1 MKPGFKDLR
10 AIGYQTDVPYVALS
24 NYCWSFSCPKPGA
37 EVEFLDLTFQ
47 VMNSTG
53 TIIQIDADIEQSI
66 DMVGNG
72 SADITLVTARQTLD
86 RMKKVD
92 FTTPI
97 GFVYYGYLVRE
108 IPEIAVADYIM
119 RLFDY
124 DTLAILI
131 SFGLIIG
138 TLVYLYTWIFDKRI
152 RSLWDWLMISCS
164 GIVRQFMFKISS
176 PICALVLI
184 GFWLWCCQVIIT
196 YYEAKLKSF
205 LLLSHHRGTI
215 FNTLDGVLE
224 AAEHKGWTLVV
235 QERGYTPYLWCN
247 PEQCKRLDRL
257 KSKIVFLG
265 ADDDLNLVIAQEK
278 HVGFSAVASDLAQS
292 DITYFDFHAK
302 VLFVRDRIMAP
313 EYLAYAVNKN
323 VKGLREKFN
332 RAVSY
337 TKNGYDTVRSRY
349 IASFPAYNSIT
360 SQSQTVTIL
369 QTTHFLQLYKFC
381 LIMYAAAGVA
391 LLLEILFYRMTRH
404 FELFGHTY
412 DYHLSGFEWRFA
424 RPKWVHFPRR
434 NTVILPLPKL
444 HSPERRRVTIA

>member
-1 MKPGFKDLR
+1 MKSGFKNLR
-10 AIGYQTDVPYVALS
+10 AVGYQTDVPYVALS
-24 NYCWSFSCPKPGA
+24 DYCWSFSCPKPGA

-66 DMVGNG
+66 DMVANG
-72 SADITLVTARQTLD
+72 TADITLVTARQTLD

-119 RLFDY
+119 GLFDY

-131 SFGLIIG
+131 SFGIIIG
-138 TLVYLYTWIFDKRI
+138 ALVYLYTWIFDQRI
-152 RSLWDWLMISCS
+152 RTIWDWMIISCS
-164 GIVRQFMFKISS
+164 GIIRQFMFKISS
-176 PICALVLI
+176 PICALVII

-257 KSKIVFLG
+257 KSKTMIIG
-265 ADDDLNLVIAQEK
+265 ADDDMNLVISQDK

-292 DITYFDFHAK
+292 DITYFDFHSK
-302 VLFVRDRIMAP
+302 IIFVRDKIMAP
-313 EYLAYAVNKN
+313 EYLAYAVNK
-323 VKGLREKFN
+323 
-332 RAVSY
+332 
-337 TKNGYDTVRSRY
+337 
-349 IASFPAYNSIT
+349 
-360 SQSQTVTIL
+360 
-369 QTTHFLQLYKFC
+369 
-381 LIMYAAAGVA
+381 
-391 LLLEILFYRMTRH
+391 
-404 FELFGHTY
+404 
-412 DYHLSGFEWRFA
+412 
-424 RPKWVHFPRR
+424 
-434 NTVILPLPKL
+434 
-444 HSPERRRVTIA
+444 

>member
-1 MKPGFKDLR
+1 MKPGFEDLR

-257 KSKIVFLG
+257 KSK
-265 ADDDLNLVIAQEK
+265 
-278 HVGFSAVASDLAQS
+278 
-292 DITYFDFHAK
+292 
-302 VLFVRDRIMAP
+302 
-313 EYLAYAVNKN
+313 
-323 VKGLREKFN
+323 
-332 RAVSY
+332 
-337 TKNGYDTVRSRY
+337 
-349 IASFPAYNSIT
+349 
-360 SQSQTVTIL
+360 
-369 QTTHFLQLYKFC
+369 
-381 LIMYAAAGVA
+381 
-391 LLLEILFYRMTRH
+391 
-404 FELFGHTY
+404 
-412 DYHLSGFEWRFA
+412 
-424 RPKWVHFPRR
+424 
-434 NTVILPLPKL
+434 
-444 HSPERRRVTIA
+444 

>member
-1 MKPGFKDLR
+1 MKKGFKDLK
-10 AIGYQTDVPYVALS
+10 AVGYQTDVPYVALS

-72 SADITLVTARQTLD
+72 TADITLVTARQTLE

-119 RLFDY
+119 GLFDY

-131 SFGLIIG
+131 SFGIIIG
-138 TLVYLYTWIFDKRI
+138 ALVYLYTWIFDKRI
-152 RSLWDWLMISCS
+152 RTIWDWMIVSCS
-164 GIVRQFMFKISS
+164 GIIRQFQFKISS
-176 PICALVLI
+176 PICALVI
-184 GFWLWCCQVIIT
+184 VGIWLWCCQVIIT

-224 AAEHKGWTLVV
+224 SVEHKGWTLVI

-257 KSKIVFLG
+257 KSRIVFLG
-265 ADDDLNLVIAQEK
+265 ADDDINLVIGQDK

-292 DITYFDFHAK
+292 DITYFDFHSK
-302 VLFVRDRIMAP
+302 ILFVRDKIMAP
-313 EYLAYAVNKN
+313 ENI
-323 VKGLREKFN
+323 KGLRERFN
-332 RAVSY
+332 RAVAY

-349 IASFPAYNSIT
+349 IAAFPAYNAVT
-360 SQSQTVTIL
+360 SQSQTATVL
-369 QTTHFLQLYKFC
+369 QTTHFIQLYKFC
-381 LIMYAAAGVA
+381 IIIYGVA
-391 LLLEILFYRMTRH
+391 GIVLILEIIIHRMARH
-404 FELFGHTY
+404 FEVFGHTY
-412 DYHLSGFEWRFA
+412 TYSLAGFEWRFA
-424 RPKWVHFPRR
+424 RPKWTHFPRR
-434 NTVILPLPKL
+434 NTVILPLSKSY
-444 HSPERRRVTIA
+444 SPERRRVTV